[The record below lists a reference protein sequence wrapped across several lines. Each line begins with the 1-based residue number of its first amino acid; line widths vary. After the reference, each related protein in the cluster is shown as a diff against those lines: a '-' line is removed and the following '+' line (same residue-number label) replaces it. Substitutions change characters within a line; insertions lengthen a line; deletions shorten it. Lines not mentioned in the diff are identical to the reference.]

1 MLSKNQ
7 MVAVRKAVESM
18 YVGVCDVVEYNAVKR
33 ENGSVGFSEVV
44 VIEKLPCRVS
54 FGSKKR
60 SFDSS
65 KPTVETVTAT
75 KLGQQIKLFVSPEVD
90 IKAGSKIITTQN
102 GLVTV
107 YKNTGQP
114 IMHGSHQEISVSL
127 FEGWT

>member
-7 MVAVRKAVESM
+7 MVAVRKAIEST
-18 YVGVCDVVEYNAVKR
+18 YIGVCDVVEYTMVKR
-33 ENGSVGFSEVV
+33 KNGSVGFEEVV
-44 VIEKLPCRVS
+44 VHEKLPCRVS

-75 KLGQQIKLFVSPEVD
+75 KLGQQIKLFVSPDIE
-90 IKAGSKIITTQN
+90 IKAGSKVITTQN
-102 GLVTV
+102 CVTTV

-114 IMHGSHQEISVSL
+114 IVHGTHQEISVSL